1 MVSFAA
7 GGSSWC
13 LGKLV
18 ADMLGKLVADM
29 LGKLVANMLGKLVAG
44 QAGGKKLNN

>member
-1 MVSFAA
+1 M
-7 GGSSWC
+7 
-13 LGKLV
+13 
-18 ADMLGKLVADM
+18 LVADM

>member
-1 MVSFAA
+1 MISFAA
-7 GGSSWC
+7 FGSSWC
-13 LGKLV
+13 
-18 ADMLGKLVADM
+18 LGKLVADM

>member
-1 MVSFAA
+1 MISFAA
-7 GGSSWC
+7 FESSWC

-29 LGKLVANMLGKLVAG
+29 LGKLVAG